1 MRMRKA
7 PPAFM
12 LLLLAACGSRSP
24 VAKGAENTAALP
36 TINKPAPSPHGEPPK
51 TSTAAAA
58 SRPTASAFAFPTALQ
73 GRWGLTPMDCTSTRG
88 DAKGLLIIAPDRMQ
102 FYESR
107 ALPATDVQVTGDA
120 VAGTFDFTGEGQ
132 SWSKY
137 QSLQIRSH
145 SLIRTESNPTASFSY
160 AKCE

>member
-1 MRMRKA
+1 MRMRTA
-7 PPAFM
+7 ALTLFA
-12 LLLLAACGSRSP
+12 LLAACGSRSP

-51 TSTAAAA
+51 TDAGTTAHEPAAK
-58 SRPTASAFAFPTALQ
+58 TFTFPAALR
-73 GRWGLTPMDCTSTRG
+73 GRWGLTPMDCTTTRG
-88 DAKGLLIIAPDRMQ
+88 DAKGLLMVTPDRMI

-107 ALPATDVQVTGDA
+107 AFPGADVQVTGDA
-120 VAGTFDFTGEGQ
+120 VTGTFDFTGEGQ

-137 QSLQIRSH
+137 QSLQLRNH
-145 SLIRTESNPTASFSY
+145 QLIRTESNPTASFSY

>member
-1 MRMRKA
+1 MRTA
-7 PPAFM
+7 A
-12 LLLLAACGSRSP
+12 LTLCVLLAACGSRSP

-51 TSTAAAA
+51 TSAGTTAHQ
-58 SRPTASAFAFPTALQ
+58 PVKGAFAFPAALQ

-88 DAKGLLIIAPDRMQ
+88 DAKGLLIVTTDRMQ

-107 ALPATDVQVTGDA
+107 ALPGADVQVTGDA

-137 QSLQIRSH
+137 QSLQVRNH
-145 SLIRTESNPTASFSY
+145 KLIRTESNPTASFSY